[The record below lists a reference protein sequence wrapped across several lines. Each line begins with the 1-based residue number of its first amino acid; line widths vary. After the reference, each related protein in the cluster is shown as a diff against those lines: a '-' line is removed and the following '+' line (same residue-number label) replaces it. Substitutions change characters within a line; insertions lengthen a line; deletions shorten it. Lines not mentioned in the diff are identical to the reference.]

1 MTDKIYIGI
10 PRKIIEKAIE
20 DEVRQYARKLI
31 NYPYV
36 KNVFHSELQKFVKS
50 KTKKKDIQ

>member
-1 MTDKIYIGI
+1 MVDKIYIGI

-50 KTKKKDIQ
+50 KVKKEGI